1 MTAICQ
7 ASPAAT
13 GTAFRTKREARYEAR
28 ADNNRSRFGDVA
40 GRRTSRHEHI
50 RWRDDH
56 LDHRHVDRLIHSH
69 DDRRYL
75 RRGND
80 RDVLQH
86 THRSKQRRL
95 RNGWRCRG
103 DQRWHY
109 HAVTRYPDLWRISAG
124 RRAV

>member
-1 MTAICQ
+1 MTATCQ

-50 RWRDDH
+50 RWHDDQ

-80 RDVLQH
+80 RDVLQRI
-86 THRSKQRRL
+86 HRSEQRRL
-95 RNGWRCRG
+95 RNKCRG
-103 DQRWHY
+103 RSDQRRHY
-109 HAVTRYPDLWRISAG
+109 YAVTRNPDLFELSAG
-124 RRAV
+124 R